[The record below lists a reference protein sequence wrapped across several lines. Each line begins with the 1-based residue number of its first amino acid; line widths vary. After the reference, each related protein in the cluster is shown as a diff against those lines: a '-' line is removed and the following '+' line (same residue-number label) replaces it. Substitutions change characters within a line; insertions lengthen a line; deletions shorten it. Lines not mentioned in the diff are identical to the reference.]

1 MEEGLSS
8 RRVLSIQQDQ
18 QGYMWIL
25 THKGIER
32 YNGKQFVRYPLYKN
46 NKAVN
51 FYPNL
56 NILKTDE
63 EKTLWEIGKDGLVF
77 RFNKTKDQFQLMFD
91 LEEAFPETKAL
102 PVTTTFM
109 DRNSNIWF
117 CTDNHQYIFN
127 GKNKKYY
134 RLASHISGKIIC
146 ITQGAGH
153 LLYIATEHK
162 LYTATFENDKLDNVT
177 AIHLP
182 SIRLINYVYYHPV
195 TRKLIINT
203 LQGNLFIYDP
213 FTCELSNMGNVMV
226 DIGVNTII
234 QSQKDPNE
242 VLIATDGDGV
252 YKLNIPQKKLTEFL
266 QEDSKHPNKMNGSI
280 IKDLCIDR
288 SGRIWSVIYPT
299 GITVYSE
306 KYPSYTWIKHS
317 PNSNHSLINNSVNGI
332 IEDEDGDVWY
342 ATSNGISRY
351 DFRQKKWV
359 NYLSSFH
366 ESTGNDESTGNENH
380 IFIALCDIGNGQ
392 ILAGGYM
399 SGIYLINKRSGKI
412 EFYQQEELDY
422 NKTPD
427 KYIRSIF
434 KDTDDIVWTGGFYSL
449 KSYNHKTAKHETF
462 NINYPINHI
471 SQRDST
477 SLWIGTINGLYLFNK
492 KNNELLPY
500 KRDINFGCINTIY
513 THPENK
519 LTYVGTYGNGLFIID
534 NKTGNATNFYAENS
548 GLQTNNI
555 YSILPNQN
563 GNLFLGTENGLSLL
577 NTKNNQFTNWTKEQG
592 LLAANFNPN
601 AAAHSRGN
609 LIFGSNE
616 GAILLPDTTE
626 LTHEFSSRM
635 VFTNLN
641 IMYHTVHPGE
651 KGSPLTQL
659 LDETSGFKL
668 NYNQNTFSMNV
679 SSINYDNPS
688 NVQYTWKLEGFYDEW
703 TPPSDNGLIRYTN
716 LSPGNYTLRVRSI
729 LLDNHQVLEERII
742 NIEIGRPFWLTFW
755 AFLVYATFIIGSIY
769 LWFRYQNI
777 KKERQ
782 ISKEKINF
790 FTNAAH
796 DIRTPLTLI
805 KTPLS
810 EILKNEKLSEQGKT
824 NLDLAIQNAENLSE
838 FADNLLNFQ
847 KEELYSSRI
856 FVSKH
861 ELNTYLQN
869 YLQRFEDY
877 ATSLGLHLE
886 YKSNFKE
893 LDVWID
899 SKKIDSI
906 LHNLLSNALKYTP
919 QGGSVSLE
927 AWHSKSH
934 WWLKISDT
942 GIGISKEDQKKL
954 FKYIFR
960 GYNATNQLITG
971 CGIGMLLTY
980 RLIRSHEGK
989 ITCTST
995 ENVGTTFQLCFPLQG
1010 KKYQYK
1016 SEIPEENNQR
1026 KLSQITPSPTTQTDV
1041 ISLNKSPENA
1051 PLILIVD
1058 DNNALRSFI
1067 MQSLSSIYQVQ
1078 GASNGKEALDKIALR
1093 QPDLILSDVMMPI
1106 MDGKELCRQVKE
1118 YIETSHIPVI
1128 LLTALG
1134 DKEHILEGLEIKADQ
1149 YIIKPFD
1156 LMVLEANIRTILENR
1171 NLIQQRFQQMIT
1183 HLPNLAATEEVK
1195 LPSSLDDEFMQRVTE
1210 LVKQHLGKDLTI
1222 DILCAEVNMS
1232 RTSFYNKIK
1241 ALTGIAPNDF
1251 IRNIRMKEAAF
1262 LLQSQ
1267 RYTVSEVA
1275 DRMGFADPKYFTDT
1289 FKKFYG
1295 VPPSVYM
1302 KQNK

>member
-32 YNGKQFVRYPLYKN
+32 YNGKQFVRYSLHKN

-56 NILKTDE
+56 NILKTDQD
-63 EKTLWEIGKDGLVF
+63 KTLWEIGKDGLVF
-77 RFNKTKDQFQLMFD
+77 CFNKTKDEFQLMFN

-102 PVTTTFM
+102 PVTATFM
-109 DRNSNIWF
+109 DKNCNIWF
-117 CTDNHQYIFN
+117 CTDKHQYIFN
-127 GKNKKYY
+127 GKSKKSL
-134 RLASHISGKIIC
+134 RMPTSVPGKIIC
-146 ITQGAGH
+146 IAQGPGQ
-153 LLYIATEHK
+153 LLYFATEHT
-162 LYTATFENDKLDNVT
+162 LYSATLEGNILKNIT
-177 AIHLP
+177 AICLP
-182 SIRLINYVYYHPV
+182 SIQLINYVYYHQP
-195 TRKLIINT
+195 TNKLIINT
-203 LQGNLFIYDP
+203 LLNNLFIYDP
-213 FTCELSNMGNVMV
+213 LTHELNNMGNVMV
-226 DIGVNTII
+226 DIGVNTIV
-234 QSQKDPNE
+234 QNPKDPDE

-252 YKLNIPQKKLTEFL
+252 YKLNIPHKKLTGFL

-280 IKDLCIDR
+280 IKDLCFDR

-317 PNSNHSLINNSVNGI
+317 PNSNNSLINNSVNGI
-332 IEDEDGDVWY
+332 IEDRDGDIWY

-351 DFRQKKWV
+351 DIRQKKWV
-359 NYLSSFH
+359 NYLSSFN
-366 ESTGNDESTGNENH
+366 ESNSNENH

-399 SGIYLINKRSGKI
+399 SGIYLINKRTGSIK
-412 EFYQQEELDY
+412 FSQQEGIDHS
-422 NKTPD
+422 KTPD

-434 KDTDDIVWTGGFYSL
+434 KDADGVIWTGGFYSL
-449 KSYNHKTAKHETF
+449 KSYNLTTGAYKTYA
-462 NINYPINHI
+462 INYPINHI
-471 SQRDST
+471 SQRDSS

-492 KNNELLPY
+492 QTSELLPY
-500 KRDINFGCINTIY
+500 KRKINFGCINTIY
-513 THPENK
+513 THPEEK
-519 LTYVGTYGNGLFIID
+519 ITYVGTYGNGLFII
-534 NKTGNATNFYAENS
+534 NNQTEEITNYYDENS

-555 YSILPNQN
+555 YSMLLNRN

-577 NTKNNQFTNWTKEQG
+577 NTKNHKFTNWTKEQG

-601 AAAHSRGN
+601 AAVHSRGE

-651 KGSPLTQL
+651 KDSPLTQL
-659 LDETSGFKL
+659 LDETTRFKL

-729 LLDNHQVLEERII
+729 LLDNHQILEERII

-755 AFLVYATFIIGSIY
+755 AFLLYATLIIGSVY
-769 LWFRYQNI
+769 LWFRYQII

-805 KTPLS
+805 KAPLN
-810 EILKNEKLSEQGKT
+810 EILKTESLSEQGKT
-824 NLDLAIQNAENLSE
+824 NLDVAIQNAENLSE

-847 KEELYSSRI
+847 KEELYSSSV

-861 ELNTYLQN
+861 ELNAYMQSYLQ
-869 YLQRFEDY
+869 LFHDY
-877 ATSLGLHLE
+877 ATRLGVNLKYETHFS
-886 YKSNFKE
+886 K
-893 LDVWID
+893 LDVWMD
-899 SKKIDSI
+899 AKKIDSI

-919 QGGSVSLE
+919 QGGSVSVE
-927 AWHSKSH
+927 VWHNRSH
-934 WWLKISDT
+934 WWIKISDT

-971 CGIGMLLTY
+971 CGIGLLLTY

-995 ENVGTTFQLCFPLQG
+995 ENTGTTFLLCFPFHG

-1016 SEIPEENNQR
+1016 PRKAEEKIQHLTPQFNLNPAMLSETVTCNQ
-1026 KLSQITPSPTTQTDV
+1026 SPLD
-1041 ISLNKSPENA
+1041 A
-1051 PLILIVD
+1051 PLILIVE
-1058 DNNALRSFI
+1058 DNSALRSFI
-1067 MQSLSSIYQVQ
+1067 MQSLSSIYNVQ
-1078 GASNGKEALDKIALR
+1078 GACNGKEALDMIAQR
-1093 QPDLILSDVMMPI
+1093 PPDLILSDVMMPV
-1106 MDGKELCRQVKE
+1106 MNGKELCLHVKQHM
-1118 YIETSHIPVI
+1118 ETSHIPVI

-1134 DKEHILEGLEIKADQ
+1134 DKEHILEVLEIKADQ

-1156 LMVLEANIRTILENR
+1156 LRVLEANIRTILENR
-1171 NLIQQRFQQMIT
+1171 SLIQERFQQMIT
-1183 HLPNLAATEEVK
+1183 RLPDRPAHAEVK
-1195 LPSSLDDEFMQRVTE
+1195 LPSSLDNEFMQQVTE

-1222 DILCAEVNMS
+1222 DVLCAEVNMS

-1241 ALTGIAPNDF
+1241 SLTGIAPNDF
-1251 IRNIRMKEAAF
+1251 IRNIRMKEAAL

-1275 DRMGFADPKYFTDT
+1275 DRMGFADPKYFSDT

-1302 KQNK
+1302 KQKK